1 MRTQLPEGLLWQP
14 MRSKTCP
21 FCGVEFELDEADPW
35 KKPSCAQCVEIARRE
50 DEILLEW
57 ERAQGYLEE

>member
-1 MRTQLPEGLLWQP
+1 

-21 FCGVEFELDEADPW
+21 FCGVEFELDEAEPW
-35 KKPSCAQCVEIARRE
+35 KKPSCAQCAEISRRE